1 MVNVVV
7 SVLYFKFVVK
17 KKKVKVVKVI
27 KQELVD
33 LDFDEKKEQIEGEVV
48 GNKVEKKIEEKKDVD
63 GQMKEVFDKMCDKL
77 GMMFKKVDI
86 FFINNQFLFMLSMCF
101 YFLFF

>member
-33 LDFDEKKEQIEGEVV
+33 LDFDEKKEQIEGEVI

-77 GMMFKKVDI
+77 GMMF
-86 FFINNQFLFMLSMCF
+86 
-101 YFLFF
+101 

>member
-77 GMMFKKVDI
+77 GMMFKKVDA
-86 FFINNQFLFMLSMCF
+86 FFLLIICF
-101 YFLFF
+101 YLCC

>member
-86 FFINNQFLFMLSMCF
+86 FFINNQFLFMLLMCF

>member
-77 GMMFKKVDI
+77 GMMFKKVDT
-86 FFINNQFLFMLSMCF
+86 FFLLIICF
-101 YFLFF
+101 YLCC

>member
-33 LDFDEKKEQIEGEVV
+33 LDFDEKKEQIEGEVI

-77 GMMFKKVDI
+77 GKMFKKVGI
-86 FFINNQFLFMLSMCF
+86 FFLLIICF
-101 YFLFF
+101 YGM

>member
-77 GMMFKKVDI
+77 GMMFKKQLY
-86 FFINNQFLFMLSMCF
+86 FF
-101 YFLFF
+101 Y

>member
-77 GMMFKKVDI
+77 GMMFKKVGI
-86 FFINNQFLFMLSMCF
+86 FFINNLFLFMLLMCF

>member
-33 LDFDEKKEQIEGEVV
+33 LDFDEKKEQIEGEVI

-63 GQMKEVFDKMCDKL
+63 G
-77 GMMFKKVDI
+77 
-86 FFINNQFLFMLSMCF
+86 
-101 YFLFF
+101 

>member
-48 GNKVEKKIEEKKDVD
+48 GNKVVKKIEEKKDVD

-77 GMMFKKVDI
+77 GMMFKKVGI
-86 FFINNQFLFMLSMCF
+86 LFLLIICF
-101 YFLFF
+101 YLCC

>member
-63 GQMKEVFDKMCDKL
+63 G
-77 GMMFKKVDI
+77 
-86 FFINNQFLFMLSMCF
+86 
-101 YFLFF
+101 

>member
-77 GMMFKKVDI
+77 GMMF
-86 FFINNQFLFMLSMCF
+86 
-101 YFLFF
+101 

>member
-48 GNKVEKKIEEKKDVD
+48 GKKVEKKIEEKKDVD
-63 GQMKEVFDKMCDKL
+63 GQMKEVFD
-77 GMMFKKVDI
+77 
-86 FFINNQFLFMLSMCF
+86 
-101 YFLFF
+101 Y

>member
-77 GMMFKKVDI
+77 GMMFKKVGI
-86 FFINNQFLFMLSMCF
+86 FFLLIICF
-101 YFLFF
+101 YLCC